1 MEQHDRIAQS
11 WRDNANAWVDAVRE
25 GRIPSRRAGTDAAVV
40 SAVLENSPRRV
51 LDAGC
56 GEGWLA
62 RYLSQH
68 GMHVTAFDGSE
79 PLVKRA
85 REMGGADFLHITY
98 DQFVAQPS
106 LTGTEFDVVVFNFSL
121 FAEDIV
127 PALKAARSIVKPGG
141 RLIIQT
147 VHPYNDAQD
156 EPYADGWRM
165 ELFGTMGD
173 AFQTPMPW
181 YFRTMKSWVQ
191 AVLQSGFQLID
202 LREPSNPETQQPL
215 SLILIATT

>member
-1 MEQHDRIAQS
+1 MEPDDRITRS
-11 WRDNANAWVDAVRE
+11 WQDNADAWVDAVRE

-51 LDAGC
+51 LDAGS

-79 PLVKRA
+79 LLVKRA
-85 REMGGADFLHITY
+85 RDLGGADFLHLSY

-106 LTGTEFDVVVFNFSL
+106 LTGTEFDAVVFNFSL

-127 PALKAARSIVKPGG
+127 PVLAAARTIVKAGG
-141 RLIIQT
+141 RMIIQT

-156 EPYADGWRM
+156 EPYIDGWRV
-165 ELFGTMGD
+165 ETFATMSD

-181 YFRTMKSWVQ
+181 YFRTMKSWVRS
-191 AVLQSGFQLID
+191 VLQSGFQLID
-202 LREPSNPETQQPL
+202 LREPANPETQQPL
-215 SLILIATT
+215 SLLLIATT

>member
-1 MEQHDRIAQS
+1 MEHDDLIAES
-11 WRDNANAWVDAVRE
+11 WRKNADAWVDAVRQ

-40 SAVLENSPRRV
+40 TAILETSPRRV

-68 GMHVTAFDGSE
+68 GLHVTAFDGSAA
-79 PLVKRA
+79 LVKRA
-85 REMGGADFLHITY
+85 RELGGADYLHISY
-98 DQFVAQPS
+98 EQFIQQPS

-121 FAEDIV
+121 FTDDIG
-127 PALKAARSIVKPGG
+127 PALRAARTIVKPGG

-156 EPYADGWRM
+156 EPYVDGWRT
-165 ELFGTMGD
+165 ETFTTMSAD
-173 AFQTPMPW
+173 FQTPMPW
-181 YFRTMKSWVQ
+181 YFRTMKSWVK
-191 AVLQSGFQLID
+191 AVLQSGFQLTD

-215 SLILIATT
+215 SLLLIASA